1 MKNERILNAVGK
13 ISDELIEDAAI
24 TTKKKTLQYTFRILY

>member
-24 TTKKKTLQYTFRILY
+24 TTKKKTRYVFKTSG